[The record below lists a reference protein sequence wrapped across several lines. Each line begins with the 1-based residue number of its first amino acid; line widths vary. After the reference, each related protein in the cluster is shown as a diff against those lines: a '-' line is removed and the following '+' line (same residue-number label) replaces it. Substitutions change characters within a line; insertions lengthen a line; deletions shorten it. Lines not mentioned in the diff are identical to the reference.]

1 MFDFPAFE
9 FDPIYMVW
17 LLVAISA
24 GLTVEAVYLTCFSA
38 ASYRSRI
45 NRRLMLGKD
54 RSDRE
59 SVLIELRRER
69 GLTDLDLQDALSPG
83 QVCTTVG
90 TTKAHPTPTRASARP
105 ATAGPA
111 SVPPLI
117 SEAVARLAAAA
128 SAVVSASRTTKAPC
142 SGRTA
147 AAISES
153 RAVNVSTTPTGAPPR
168 TAARVAA
175 DATQRAPMPM
185 PRCS

>member
-1 MFDFPAFE
+1 MALSLARRTPPEGPA
-9 FDPIYMVW
+9 
-17 LLVAISA
+17 
-24 GLTVEAVYLTCFSA
+24 
-38 ASYRSRI
+38 
-45 NRRLMLGKD
+45 
-54 RSDRE
+54 
-59 SVLIELRRER
+59 SVLGASSVTGTLIENAAIDP
-69 GLTDLDLQDALSPG
+69 TAN
-83 QVCTTVG
+83 TTVG

-153 RAVNVSTTPTGAPPR
+153 RAVNVSTTPTGAQPR